1 MSREALIYGIMSGV
15 NRKTVYLAATA
26 ALLAGG
32 LARAQ
37 DPTPGIGSGP
47 QSGVRYATDAYP
59 GFDRE
64 KAVVSPERK
73 TPRWFAFIFGPNRED
88 AKSQLAYCVDLIRAG
103 DFSKARRQLDALVR
117 EWPTSS
123 EAPKAQ
129 QALAE
134 LCLTRLGQ
142 TEDAFAEYRYLLD
155 FYSLQADYDKI
166 ADKLYR
172 IACQLKA
179 EGKEVCFIRFEN
191 VVDVRRAFEACV
203 LHAPGAKW
211 VPEAMLTIGELRE
224 KEGEYGKAVQVY
236 ENLRNLYPDAEEAKT
251 ALVNEAEARMVLLD
265 DHAYNDARARDTEG
279 FLRMALESCR
289 EEDRDALRERLS
301 RVETLLADEAYR
313 NAQFYDS
320 KTRTKRSAINAYEKF
335 LAQYPEGA
343 RADEARARLA
353 ELKEEEKK

>member
-1 MSREALIYGIMSGV
+1 MCRV
-15 NRKTVYLAATA
+15 NRKTLYLAATA
-26 ALLAGG
+26 AILAGG
-32 LARAQ
+32 AVRAQ

-47 QSGVRYATDAYP
+47 QTGVRYATDAYP

-64 KAVVSPERK
+64 KDVVSPERK
-73 TPRWFAFIFGPNRED
+73 APRWFSFIFGPDRED
-88 AKSQLAYCVDLIRAG
+88 AKEQLAYCVDLIRDG

-142 TEDAFAEYRYLLD
+142 SEDAFAEYRYLLD

-172 IACQLKA
+172 IARQLKA

-236 ENLRNLYPDAEEAKT
+236 ENLRNVYPDADEAKVSF
-251 ALVNEAEARMVLLD
+251 AREAKARMTLLD
-265 DHAYNDARARDTEG
+265 DHAYNRARALDTLG
-279 FLRMALESCR
+279 FLRLALEGGR
-289 EEDRDALRERLS
+289 EEDRDALRESLS

-313 NAQFYDS
+313 SAQFYDS
-320 KTRTKRSAINAYEKF
+320 KTRTKRSAISAYEKF
-335 LAQYPEGA
+335 LAQYPEGE

-353 ELKEEEKK
+353 ELKGEEAK

>member
-1 MSREALIYGIMSGV
+1 MCRV
-15 NRKTVYLAATA
+15 NMKTLYPLAAA
-26 ALLAGG
+26 AAILSCGAV
-32 LARAQ
+32 RAQ
-37 DPTPGIGSGP
+37 DPTPGIGAGP
-47 QSGVRYATDAYP
+47 QTGVRYATDAYP

-64 KAVVSPERK
+64 KDVVSPERK
-73 TPRWFAFIFGPNRED
+73 APRWFSFIFGPDRED
-88 AKSQLAYCVDLIRAG
+88 AKEQLAYCVDLIRDR

-117 EWPTSS
+117 EWPTSP

-134 LCLTRLGQ
+134 LCLSRLGE
-142 TEDAFAEYRYLLD
+142 TEEAFAEYRYLLD
-155 FYSLQADYDKI
+155 FYSLQVDYDKV
-166 ADKLYR
+166 ADRLYKV
-172 IACQLKA
+172 AWQMKA

-236 ENLRNLYPDAEEAKT
+236 ENLRNVYPDADEAKVSF
-251 ALVNEAEARMVLLD
+251 AREAKARMTLLD
-265 DHAYNDARARDTEG
+265 DHAYNRARALDTLG
-279 FLRMALESCR
+279 FLRLALEGGR
-289 EEDRDALRERLS
+289 EEDRDALRESLA

-313 NAQFYDS
+313 SAQFYDS
-320 KTRTKRSAINAYEKF
+320 KTRTRRSAISAYEKF
-335 LAQYPEGA
+335 LAQYPEGE

-353 ELKEEEKK
+353 ELKGKEGK